1 MLSLPVATEDEPEI
15 LEGLSGWDALE
26 EADVLVVTSAAPAE
40 EGEADADA
48 GATACPQCSRK

>member
-1 MLSLPVATEDEPEI
+1 MLSLPVATGDEPEI

-40 EGEADADA
+40 ED
-48 GATACPQCSRK
+48 